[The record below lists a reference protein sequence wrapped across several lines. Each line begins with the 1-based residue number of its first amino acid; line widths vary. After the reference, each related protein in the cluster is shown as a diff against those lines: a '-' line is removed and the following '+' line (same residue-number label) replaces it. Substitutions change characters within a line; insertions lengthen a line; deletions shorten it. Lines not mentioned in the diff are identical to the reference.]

1 MPKFIQTILLLAF
14 FAFATNI
21 QAQVINF
28 NDAVL
33 KSALINITEASRNTY
48 AKDSANN
55 YIKVDLNNDSII
67 DIQEAL
73 RVYEL
78 NISQNSV
85 RTLKDLVYFNNIKIL
100 DCSYNYNLE
109 DSINVSFLTKLEEI
123 NLHACY
129 VKNLNV
135 EGLQHLKKIM
145 CAINKRFTEFR
156 ISGMLES
163 K

>member
-78 NISQNSV
+78 KNI
-85 RTLKDLVYFNNIKIL
+85 
-100 DCSYNYNLE
+100 
-109 DSINVSFLTKLEEI
+109 
-123 NLHACY
+123 
-129 VKNLNV
+129 
-135 EGLQHLKKIM
+135 GLQL
-145 CAINKRFTEFR
+145 
-156 ISGMLES
+156 
-163 K
+163 